1 MHKVVNSIF
10 MTIFLHLPPYLRS
23 WVLHNFGESGV
34 VSFPKGSVEN
44 NIMQIGLRKPRADEA
59 TIVRR
64 PEGWTAVNVP
74 QLRGVNLSSRNYL
87 PDKIRTAI
95 EGVVLR
101 RFDIALWHAICAIDF
116 KAVPKKDILEAW
128 MEANGIEPDEPNSWS
143 VTQRANRLLKRYA
156 DRQRARRKRNSSN
169 TK

>member
-1 MHKVVNSIF
+1 

-23 WVLHNFGESGV
+23 WTLHQFGESGI

-44 NIMQIGLRKPRADEA
+44 HIMQIGLRKPRVDET
-59 TIVRR
+59 TIIHC

-74 QLRGVNLSSRNYL
+74 QLRGVNLASRNYL
-87 PDKIRTAI
+87 PDKVRTAI
-95 EGVVLR
+95 EGVILR
-101 RFDIALWHAICAIDF
+101 RFDIALWYVICAIGF
-116 KAVPKKDILEAW
+116 KVASKKDILEAW

-156 DRQRARRKRNSSN
+156 DRQRARRKRNSAN